1 MASRQPKRPRGRG
14 GGGPARDE
22 VVTRLLSVHDL
33 ALERLKSALTIFLFV
48 PAPIHD
54 TIEAAAK
61 AWKDKAEPNKPHP
74 DNCSCGTARLKA
86 LLEGIDAALKAN
98 PAVLQA
104 SDETKSGLVQLVQVV
119 NSGRADMIMSDM
131 VLRAAQSR
139 TQQQSP
145 FEITLVSSQEGNTLR
160 SCLFQIS
167 QVGISGPN
175 TRENPTKHWEVRSYR
190 PQRKGALLRALQG
203 DQ

>member
-1 MASRQPKRPRGRG
+1 MSGRQPKRARAAGRG
-14 GGGPARDE
+14 QARED

-48 PAPIHD
+48 PPLIHD
-54 TIEAAAK
+54 AIENAAK
-61 AWKDKAEPNKPHP
+61 AWKDKAEPNKAHP

-86 LLEGIDAALKAN
+86 LLEGIDAALKAT
-98 PAVLQA
+98 PPVLQA
-104 SDETKSGLVQLVQVV
+104 SDDTKNGLIQLVQVV
-119 NSGRADMIMSDM
+119 GSGRADMIMSDM
-131 VLRAAQSR
+131 ILRTAQSR

-167 QVGISGPN
+167 QVGATGPN
-175 TRENPTKHWEVRSYR
+175 TREMQTKHWEVRSYR
-190 PQRKGALLRALQG
+190 PQRKGALVKALQG
-203 DQ
+203 E

>member
-1 MASRQPKRPRGRG
+1 MASRQKRPRGRQ
-14 GGGPARDE
+14 PARDE

-33 ALERLKSALTIFLFV
+33 ALERVKAALSVFLFV
-48 PAPIHD
+48 PAAIHD
-54 TIEAAAK
+54 QIEQAAK
-61 AWKDKAEPNKPHP
+61 AWKDRSEPGKAHP
-74 DNCSCGTARLKA
+74 DGCSCCTARLKA

-98 PAVLQA
+98 PPLLQA
-104 SDETKSGLVQLVQVV
+104 SEDTKAGLTQLVQVV
-119 NSGRADMIMSDM
+119 NTGRTDLILSDM
-131 VLRAAQSR
+131 VLRTAQSR

-167 QVGISGPN
+167 QPGVTGPN
-175 TRENPTKHWEVRSYR
+175 TREQPNKHWEVRAYR

-203 DQ
+203 E